1 MKVKKTYRHG
11 GYHPGGDRPR
21 KKGVSQQE
29 RKDYAEMKAEKER
42 ERLRR
47 RAEKKGVRA
56 ESRGEEPIGYR
67 ETIQAGGPRGL
78 EEAVRGRTPI
88 YQDEYDMLMR
98 AAEVDPLDYYETVGL
113 SGVRQGGEFADPCKG
128 GNKGAGAKIACDSGL
143 AKKLAKRREG
153 KKTTMLDVLMSR
165 IRGRMM
171 PSRQTEAQRRYNP
184 YNEEERARIAREM
197 GGPTRNIA
205 LSNSRPSGFNI
216 IYE

>member
-1 MKVKKTYRHG
+1 MRCKKYNVG
-11 GYHPGGDRPR
+11 GEFKLYEGKPK

-29 RKDYAEMKAEKER
+29 RKDYAEMKAEQER

-47 RAEKKGVRA
+47 RAERKGQRA
-56 ESRGEEPIGYR
+56 ERRGEEPIGYR

-78 EEAVRGRTPI
+78 ESAVRPRIPI
-88 YQDEYDMLMR
+88 YQDEYDMLQR

-113 SGVRQGGEFADPCKG
+113 SGVRQGGEFADPCEP
-128 GNKGAGAKIACDSGL
+128 GNKGAGASLACNPRL

-165 IRGRMM
+165 IRGRML

-184 YNEEERARIAREM
+184 YNEEERARIARQM
-197 GGPTRNIA
+197 GSSTRGIT

>member
-1 MKVKKTYRHG
+1 MKVKKTYRQG
-11 GYHPGGDRPR
+11 GYRPGGDRPR

-78 EEAVRGRTPI
+78 ESAVRGRTPI
-88 YQDEYDMLMR
+88 YQDEYDALQR
-98 AAEVDPLDYYETVGL
+98 AAEVDPLDYYEGVVL
-113 SGVRQGGEFADPCKG
+113 SGVRQGGEFSDPCRG

-153 KKTTMLDVLMSR
+153 KKTTMLDLLMSR

-171 PSRQTEAQRRYNP
+171 PSGEKEINP
-184 YNEEERARIAREM
+184 YNQQERSRIARDM
-197 GGPTRNIA
+197 RSPTRGITLN
-205 LSNSRPSGFNI
+205 NSRPLGFNI